1 MNLVEDAVMIL
12 IRFDKRL
19 GILDQS
25 VLNFLYNK
33 IDYLKTLPSNA
44 NFLR

>member
-25 VLNFLYNK
+25 VLNFLNNK